1 MFRLVGCIN
10 GELAMILIDPGSSH
24 NLPSQEMVDKA
35 KLQQVETK
43 VSIILLPNDGTRTT
57 NNTMLQTLVAM

>member
-1 MFRLVGCIN
+1 
-10 GELAMILIDPGSSH
+10 MILIDLGSSH

-43 VSIILLPNDGTRTT
+43 LSIILLPNDGTRTT
-57 NNTMLQTLVAM
+57 NNTMFQTLVAM